1 MGEFGERTTYAKF
14 YGLIKTVLNENGV
27 IEALKAMSAVLIK
40 DWGFAMMIGSVPW
53 IIFGGW
59 GAYTWTLWYIRRRQR
74 TLAQRLANRQKKLEK
89 KIETT
94 QKRFERKVEKAE
106 HKMEIKQLKFEN
118 KQKKLEEKLEK
129 TIAAQEEVF
138 WINCRTMFND
148 KNDSLFFRKYP
159 VPFFTRKNGVST
171 GDFASLNCSV
181 KVGDDPAKVREN
193 MRRVAGNLGCTVEK
207 LFVLHQTHSSI
218 AVPVTTRE
226 PFEKTP
232 YGDALVTNRSNIFLG
247 IKTADCAPVL
257 LADAQ
262 NGVVAA
268 AHAGWRGAVGGILEN
283 TVRAMVEMGAE
294 TDNISA
300 LIGPCIAPQSYE
312 VGEDMKESFCRQMQR
327 LLCFCSRRSG
337 KIQI

>member
-1 MGEFGERTTYAKF
+1 MPVSFKRRGFFKTIVSLIRMKLIIPMIRSKTPPEITARGSMVGMGWAMTPLVGIQMYLAFMTWLACRKFFKWNFNLPVAIAWTWVTNVFTVPPFYYAFYVTGKLMMGEFGERTTYAKF

-59 GAYTWTLWYIRRRQR
+59 GAYTWTLRYIRRRQR

-138 WINCRTMFND
+138 LD
-148 KNDSLFFRKYP
+148 KLQ
-159 VPFFTRKNGVST
+159 
-171 GDFASLNCSV
+171 
-181 KVGDDPAKVREN
+181 DDV
-193 MRRVAGNLGCTVEK
+193 
-207 LFVLHQTHSSI
+207 Q
-218 AVPVTTRE
+218 
-226 PFEKTP
+226 
-232 YGDALVTNRSNIFLG
+232 
-247 IKTADCAPVL
+247 
-257 LADAQ
+257 
-262 NGVVAA
+262 
-268 AHAGWRGAVGGILEN
+268 
-283 TVRAMVEMGAE
+283 
-294 TDNISA
+294 
-300 LIGPCIAPQSYE
+300 
-312 VGEDMKESFCRQMQR
+312 
-327 LLCFCSRRSG
+327 
-337 KIQI
+337 